1 MGQISGGRFNR
12 IDVGGV
18 INIPIV
24 EGKLKSSIA
33 FSSKS
38 RSAWQKRNP
47 FPGAAGVAS
56 DPSEAFQQIDY
67 TSRTAAGGISEQS
80 IRGKLLWNATSAI
93 AVTLEGD
100 YLNSETSASPSN
112 ILGTRSNVLSPA
124 GTPVEADGKGVP
136 DPPMTGPYH
145 TGTSLPDYVLR
156 R

>member
-80 IRGKLLWNATSAI
+80 IRGKLLWNATRR
-93 AVTLEGD
+93 
-100 YLNSETSASPSN
+100 SEE
-112 ILGTRSNVLSPA
+112 RRV
-124 GTPVEADGKGVP
+124 GKECVS
-136 DPPMTGPYH
+136 TGGSRGGPCH
-145 TGTSLPDYVLR
+145 
-156 R
+156 